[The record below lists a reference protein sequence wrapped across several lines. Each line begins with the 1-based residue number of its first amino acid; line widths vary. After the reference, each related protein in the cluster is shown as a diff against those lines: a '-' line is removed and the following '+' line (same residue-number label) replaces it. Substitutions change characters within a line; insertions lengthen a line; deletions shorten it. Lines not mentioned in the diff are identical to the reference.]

1 MDFNRRL
8 LADIRG
14 MRGTLRSD
22 PERLLTLQGAQ
33 SAVCGRRQGAPA
45 CVIERAF
52 RMNGLAAPRQ
62 ILLATDL
69 GSRCDRALDRAV
81 LCAREWRSELVALT
95 VIEPGS
101 GASPYRTAS
110 LANGC
115 RDDLSPRTRA
125 EQRLRADLAYED
137 FPLAARVELGSV
149 VDTILAVAKADA
161 SELVVTGVARSE
173 ALSRILLGSTVDA
186 LARACPVPLL
196 VVRSRPRAPYARVVV
211 ATDFSEPSRR
221 ALEVVVSF
229 FPDADLTLFHA
240 FGNAF
245 PTPPGV
251 DLLEARSTA
260 REQAEGEA
268 AAFLKHCALP
278 TPVRERVRLMMACG
292 DAGLLLHEH
301 GTKHPADLLVLGTQQ
316 HRGLMGLLIGSVA
329 ERILELAENDVL
341 IVPPAPA
348 A

>member
-1 MDFNRRL
+1 
-8 LADIRG
+8 
-14 MRGTLRSD
+14 
-22 PERLLTLQGAQ
+22 
-33 SAVCGRRQGAPA
+33 
-45 CVIERAF
+45 
-52 RMNGLAAPRQ
+52 
-62 ILLATDL
+62 
-69 GSRCDRALDRAV
+69 
-81 LCAREWRSELVALT
+81 
-95 VIEPGS
+95 
-101 GASPYRTAS
+101 
-110 LANGC
+110 
-115 RDDLSPRTRA
+115 
-125 EQRLRADLAYED
+125 
-137 FPLAARVELGSV
+137 
-149 VDTILAVAKADA
+149 
-161 SELVVTGVARSE
+161 
-173 ALSRILLGSTVDA
+173 
-186 LARACPVPLL
+186 VPLL

-211 ATDFSEPSRR
+211 ATDFSEPSRH
-221 ALEVVVSF
+221 ALEVAVSF

-341 IVPPAPA
+341 IVPPALA